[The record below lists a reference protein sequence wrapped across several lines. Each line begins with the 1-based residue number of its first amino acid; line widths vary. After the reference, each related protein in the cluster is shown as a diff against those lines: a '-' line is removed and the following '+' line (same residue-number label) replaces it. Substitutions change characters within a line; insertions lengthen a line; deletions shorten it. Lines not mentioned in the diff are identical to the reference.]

1 MSTKRVSQVEESST
15 LVVQE
20 DPETGDLF
28 IELPQRLLK
37 QLGWNEGDDLQWIQ
51 DANGNWTVKK
61 VEEDEDEDE

>member
-61 VEEDEDEDE
+61 VEDDEAEDE

>member
-20 DPETGDLF
+20 DPVTGDLF

-61 VEEDEDEDE
+61 VEEDEAEDE

>member
-51 DANGNWTVKK
+51 DTNGNWTVKK
-61 VEEDEDEDE
+61 VEEDEAEDE

>member
-1 MSTKRVSQVEESST
+1 MSTTRVSKVEESST

-20 DPETGDLF
+20 DPDTGDLF
-28 IELPQRLLK
+28 IELPERLLK
-37 QLGWNEGDDLQWIQ
+37 QLGWQEGDDLQWIQ

>member
-37 QLGWNEGDDLQWIQ
+37 QLGWNEGDDLQWIE
-51 DANGNWTVKK
+51 DANGNWTIKK
-61 VEEDEDEDE
+61 VEEDEAEDD

>member
-20 DPETGDLF
+20 DPVTGDLF

-37 QLGWNEGDDLQWIQ
+37 QLGWNEGDDLQWIE

>member
-20 DPETGDLF
+20 DPDTGDLF

-51 DANGNWTVKK
+51 DVNGNWTIKK
-61 VEEDEDEDE
+61 VEEDEAEDE

>member
-20 DPETGDLF
+20 DPDTGDLF

>member
-20 DPETGDLF
+20 DPDTGDLF

-51 DANGNWTVKK
+51 DPNGNWTIKK
-61 VEEDEDEDE
+61 VEDDEAEDE

>member
-51 DANGNWTVKK
+51 DVNGNWTIKK
-61 VEEDEDEDE
+61 VEEDEAEDE

>member
-20 DPETGDLF
+20 DPDTGDLF

-61 VEEDEDEDE
+61 VEDDEAEDE

>member
-20 DPETGDLF
+20 DPDTGDLF

-51 DANGNWTVKK
+51 DTNGNWIIKK
-61 VEEDEDEDE
+61 VEDDEAEDE

>member
-1 MSTKRVSQVEESST
+1 MSTTRVSKVEESST

>member
-1 MSTKRVSQVEESST
+1 MSTTRVSKVEESST

-61 VEEDEDEDE
+61 VDEDEAEDE

>member
-61 VEEDEDEDE
+61 VEEDEAEDE

>member
-1 MSTKRVSQVEESST
+1 MSTTRVSKVEESST

-61 VEEDEDEDE
+61 VEEDEAEDE